1 MVDHFQHIVYEK
13 PEMTPAERHA
23 AWKELLGVYMP
34 VSYTHLDVYKR
45 QGFVPPPPPVKPSFS

>member
-23 AWKELLGVYMP
+23 VWQALLGVYMP
-34 VSYTHLDVYKR
+34 W
-45 QGFVPPPPPVKPSFS
+45 VKPGDGIPFYGAGEG

>member
-23 AWKELLGVYMP
+23 VWKELLGVYAVDEARRRDP
-34 VSYTHLDVYKR
+34 VLL
-45 QGFVPPPPPVKPSFS
+45 